1 MKKITLCILL
11 MLISLKIQAQLTNGN
26 FTSEVDAR
34 IKNLS
39 KTSITSNIL
48 IDRVFP
54 VAGIQA
60 FNQGT
65 RKDTANVTHF
75 KQAWSELYR
84 ASYSKN
90 FASIETFKQQLKAK
104 SYAKNVIPIGIINT
118 EFHEGNFG
126 TTTQNANVGFNSSTG
141 LFTNISGKNPF
152 TKKQTTIIA
161 PLVTKA
167 SGKTITFTTDN
178 LFKLHKYGKRI
189 KTLRLYTNNTS
200 FTLIN
205 NYNLVNANFSTTYS
219 GTSTQT
225 LRFAIT
231 YSDNTTKTTYG
242 TVKTIKPTTYAQ
254 RGVVS
259 QLDTINAD
267 DDLLF
272 QGYEENQAYKGKNEY
287 RIYYDTQNNN
297 QVVNK
302 PLYIIDGYDPNDA
315 RKIQA
320 SDYDNYD
327 PIEDESLIE
336 LMKYGDDINL
346 ISSLNDKG
354 FDVIVVNHPVYDRGS
369 KTIDGG
375 SDYIERNAYTFIS
388 LMRYIKSIQQGNE
401 KAVVIGPSMGGLI
414 TRYALAYMEKK
425 LAETGDNAKWNH
437 NTRLWVSFDSP
448 HQGANI
454 PIGVQKGIQYFADE
468 LEVEGAKAFINEEL
482 SKPAPKQMLVNHY
495 TNNTSLP
502 IGAPNFRNR
511 FQNALDNLGMPNNL
525 RKVALIN
532 GSIFGNL
539 NGVSSAKYLEI
550 DDNLSHLGP
559 LMLITNVFYDK
570 FKANFYNTT
579 NQKSGN
585 GETFTFDG
593 GVRGK
598 FLWWTWWTKRTS
610 YKSLPK
616 SKGSYDIS
624 PGGYF
629 NAQQLLVN
637 ETTNPSTDFTWYLLN
652 WTFHNLNSTLI
663 DPASSFIP
671 TKSSLAYTGSN
682 VLDEV
687 IGTKDRVCSGETPF
701 DSYFAPQENEDHI
714 FLTTKNVAWL
724 TKEIEGN
731 EQPTTVYIT
740 GGDLKGADRICPTAT
755 EVYSFSN
762 CQFNAASWEVSNN
775 LSIVWSNSTRIAV
788 KLKTGLSVGVI
799 NDGKGNTYGTGIITA
814 INENTSVT
822 KKVSIGNHL
831 FTNIAEIPASS
842 IQHIYP
848 IAPSGATDI
857 GLQLNFNASNR
868 EIEKIEWQKVS
879 NNFTW
884 TQDNNLYGNDNRVI
898 ISKSCNSQIH
908 FKVRI
913 KNSCGWSNWQDIF
926 YDVTSCT
933 TNCSNGSDGNTSG
946 VNSTNFD
953 VYPVPAKT
961 NLTVKIKNQDP
972 AMLQNGEVFKAK
984 LYNKA
989 YRVTRE
995 VNGNANSI
1003 TIYTTD
1009 LPTGSY
1015 VLTIQ
1020 YNSIYESHT
1029 ILID

>member
-687 IGTKDRVCSGETPF
+687 IGTKDRVCTGETPF
-701 DSYFAPQENEDHI
+701 DSYYAPKENEEHI

-731 EQPTTVYIT
+731 HQSPTIVYTPMIGNETTVTGQQLTYKVDPVAGNTTYNWYFDVGGRKSTNIAGWSIISNQGNLIRVQVGKPGLAVVVCEVSNPCST
-740 GGDLKGADRICPTAT
+740 TKKYLYVQVNSTSGGGDGEGDGDDPCGNNDIQLTYNSIKSNGNSNSFWIAPYDPCDSNDDGDDMGDAFRTKVASKDQGLI
-755 EVYSFSN
+755 YSFSIHN
-762 CQFNAASWEVSNN
+762 
-775 LSIVWSNSTRIAV
+775 I
-788 KLKTGLSVGVI
+788 
-799 NDGKGNTYGTGIITA
+799 YG
-814 INENTSVT
+814 E
-822 KKVSIGNHL
+822 
-831 FTNIAEIPASS
+831 
-842 IQHIYP
+842 
-848 IAPSGATDI
+848 
-857 GLQLNFNASNR
+857 
-868 EIEKIEWQKVS
+868 
-879 NNFTW
+879 
-884 TQDNNLYGNDNRVI
+884 
-898 ISKSCNSQIH
+898 
-908 FKVRI
+908 
-913 KNSCGWSNWQDIF
+913 
-926 YDVTSCT
+926 
-933 TNCSNGSDGNTSG
+933 
-946 VNSTNFD
+946 
-953 VYPVPAKT
+953 
-961 NLTVKIKNQDP
+961 
-972 AMLQNGEVFKAK
+972 K
-984 LYNKA
+984 LYSKTQKENEFMVKNLKKGL
-989 YRVTRE
+989 YIVRYKSSKGVMNFKKI
-995 VNGNANSI
+995 V
-1003 TIYTTD
+1003 
-1009 LPTGSY
+1009 
-1015 VLTIQ
+1015 
-1020 YNSIYESHT
+1020 
-1029 ILID
+1029 ID

>member
-1 MKKITLCILL
+1 
-11 MLISLKIQAQLTNGN
+11 MLVSLKVQAQLTNGN
-26 FTSEVDAR
+26 FTDEVDYR
-34 IKNLS
+34 LQNIN
-39 KTSITSNIL
+39 KTPITSNIL

-65 RKDTANVTHF
+65 RKDTSNVTHF

-126 TTTQNANVGFNSSTG
+126 TTPQNANVGFNSSTG

-152 TKKQTTIIA
+152 TKKQITIIA

-167 SGKTITFTTDN
+167 SGKTITFTADN

-219 GTSTQT
+219 STSTQT

-259 QLDTINAD
+259 QLDAINAD

-272 QGYEENQAYKGKNEY
+272 QGYEENQAYRGRNEY

-302 PLYIIDGYDPNDA
+302 PLYIIDGYDPNDT
-315 RKIQA
+315 RKI
-320 SDYDNYD
+320 
-327 PIEDESLIE
+327 EDFDIGHSSEKSIVD
-336 LMKYGDDINL
+336 LMKYGNNINL

-354 FDVIVVNHPVYDRGS
+354 YDVIVVNHPVYDRGS
-369 KTIDGG
+369 KIIDGG

-401 KAVVIGPSMGGLI
+401 EAVVIGPSMGGLI
-414 TRYALAYMEKK
+414 SRYALAYMEKTHR
-425 LAETGDNAKWNH
+425 ETGLEKWNH

-468 LEVEGAKAFINEEL
+468 LEVEGAKAFIDKEL

-525 RKVALIN
+525 
-532 GSIFGNL
+532 

-550 DDNLSHLGP
+550 DDNLTHLSP
-559 LMLITNVFYDK
+559 LLPLNFITNIFADR
-570 FKANFYNTT
+570 FLANFYNTT

-593 GVRGK
+593 GLRGK
-598 FLWWTWWTKRTS
+598 FLWWSWWTTRTS
-610 YKSLPK
+610 YKSHPK
-616 SKGSYDIS
+616 YKGSYDIS

-671 TKSSLAYTGSN
+671 TKSALAYTGSN

-687 IGTKDRVCSGETPF
+687 IGTKNRVCSGETPF
-701 DSYFAPQENEDHI
+701 DSYFAPQNNEEHI
-714 FLTTKNVAWL
+714 FLTQENVTWL

-788 KLKTGLSVGVI
+788 KLKTGLSVGNI
-799 NDGKGNTYGTGIITA
+799 NNGKGNTYGTGIITA

-822 KKVSIGNHL
+822 KKINFGNHL
-831 FTNIAEIPASS
+831 FTTIREIPASS
-842 IQHIYP
+842 IQQIMP
-848 IAPSGATDI
+848 ITPLGITDI
-857 GLQLNFNASNR
+857 GLQLNFNASNND
-868 EIEKIEWQKVS
+868 IEKIEWQKVS

-884 TQDNNLYGNDNRVI
+884 SQDNNLYGKDNRVI

-913 KNSCGWSNWQDIF
+913 KNSCGWSNWQDI
-926 YDVTSCT
+926 YYNVTSCAH
-933 TNCSNGSDGNTSG
+933 NCSNGGGGSTSG
-946 VNSTNFD
+946 INSTNFE
-953 VYPVPAKT
+953 VYPVPANT
-961 NLTVKIKNQDP
+961 NLTVKIKNQPP
-972 AMLQNGEVFKAK
+972 AILANGDLFIIT
-984 LYNKA
+984 LYNKM
-989 YRVTRE
+989 YRITRK
-995 VNGNANSI
+995 VKGIANSI
-1003 TIYTTD
+1003 TIPTSD
-1009 LPTGSY
+1009 LQTGTY
-1015 VLTIQ
+1015 ILTIQ
-1020 YNSIYESHT
+1020 YNSIYENHT

>member
-701 DSYFAPQENEDHI
+701 DSYFAPQENEEHI

-731 EQPTTVYIT
+731 HQSPTIVYTPMIGNETTVTGQQLTYKVDPVAGNTTYNWYFDVGGRKSTNIAGWSIISNQGNLIRVQVGKPGLAVVVCEVSNPCST
-740 GGDLKGADRICPTAT
+740 TKKYLYVQVNSTSGGGDGEGDGDDPCGNNDIQLTYNSIKSNGNSNSFWIAPYDPCDSNDDGDDMGDAFRTKVASKDQGLI
-755 EVYSFSN
+755 YSFSIHN
-762 CQFNAASWEVSNN
+762 
-775 LSIVWSNSTRIAV
+775 I
-788 KLKTGLSVGVI
+788 
-799 NDGKGNTYGTGIITA
+799 YG
-814 INENTSVT
+814 E
-822 KKVSIGNHL
+822 
-831 FTNIAEIPASS
+831 
-842 IQHIYP
+842 
-848 IAPSGATDI
+848 
-857 GLQLNFNASNR
+857 
-868 EIEKIEWQKVS
+868 
-879 NNFTW
+879 
-884 TQDNNLYGNDNRVI
+884 
-898 ISKSCNSQIH
+898 
-908 FKVRI
+908 
-913 KNSCGWSNWQDIF
+913 
-926 YDVTSCT
+926 
-933 TNCSNGSDGNTSG
+933 
-946 VNSTNFD
+946 
-953 VYPVPAKT
+953 
-961 NLTVKIKNQDP
+961 
-972 AMLQNGEVFKAK
+972 K
-984 LYNKA
+984 LYSKTQKENEFMVKNLKKGL
-989 YRVTRE
+989 YIVRYKSSKGVMNFKKI
-995 VNGNANSI
+995 V
-1003 TIYTTD
+1003 
-1009 LPTGSY
+1009 
-1015 VLTIQ
+1015 
-1020 YNSIYESHT
+1020 
-1029 ILID
+1029 ID

>member
-687 IGTKDRVCSGETPF
+687 IGTKDRVCTGETPF
-701 DSYFAPQENEDHI
+701 DSYYAPKENEEHI

-731 EQPTTVYIT
+731 HQSPTIVYTPMIGNETTVTGQQLTYKVDPVAGNTTYNWYFDVGGRKGTNVAGWSIISNQGNLIRVQVGKPGLAVVVCEVSNPCST
-740 GGDLKGADRICPTAT
+740 TKKYLYVQVNSTSGGGDGEGDGDDPCGNNDIQLTYNSIKSNGNSNSFWIAPYDPCGSEDDGDDIGDAFRTKVASKDQGLI
-755 EVYSFSN
+755 YSFSIHN
-762 CQFNAASWEVSNN
+762 IYGEKLYSKTQKENEFMVKN
-775 LSIVWSNSTRIAV
+775 LKKGLYIVRYKS
-788 KLKTGLSVGVI
+788 
-799 NDGKGNTYGTGIITA
+799 
-814 INENTSVT
+814 
-822 KKVSIGNHL
+822 SIG
-831 FTNIAEIPASS
+831 IM
-842 IQHIYP
+842 
-848 IAPSGATDI
+848 
-857 GLQLNFNASNR
+857 NFK
-868 EIEKIEWQKVS
+868 KI
-879 NNFTW
+879 
-884 TQDNNLYGNDNRVI
+884 VI
-898 ISKSCNSQIH
+898 
-908 FKVRI
+908 
-913 KNSCGWSNWQDIF
+913 D
-926 YDVTSCT
+926 
-933 TNCSNGSDGNTSG
+933 
-946 VNSTNFD
+946 
-953 VYPVPAKT
+953 
-961 NLTVKIKNQDP
+961 
-972 AMLQNGEVFKAK
+972 
-984 LYNKA
+984 
-989 YRVTRE
+989 
-995 VNGNANSI
+995 
-1003 TIYTTD
+1003 
-1009 LPTGSY
+1009 
-1015 VLTIQ
+1015 
-1020 YNSIYESHT
+1020 
-1029 ILID
+1029 